1 VSTSRHRLIV
11 DTDAKNEADDQF
23 AIVQALLSPTLDVC
37 GIIPAHFGAGRTQT
51 SMLESR
57 AEVDLMLRLLD
68 LSHSVRVSNG
78 APHAL
83 SDEATPVPSDGS
95 RLIIEQAYASDDR
108 LFVAFLG
115 PLTDMASA
123 LLEDPA
129 LAERDVVVVW
139 IGGPPYGGIEPA
151 YGPEFNLSND
161 IAAANVVMA
170 SGVEVWQI
178 PMDVYCMVGVG
189 HEELRQRV
197 APHGALGSYLARQ
210 LIELNES
217 LPTPMEYR
225 TLGDNPAIGAVINQ
239 IGATWRLRPAPRFTL
254 DGGMESAPAPERLIR
269 VYESFDVRWLIEDLF
284 AKIRGHA
291 ERAAKGHDGAGST
304 DSP

>member
-1 VSTSRHRLIV
+1 MNPPRHRLIV
-11 DTDAKNEADDQF
+11 NTDAKNEADDQF

-37 GIIPAHFGAGRTQT
+37 GVIPAHFGTGRTRT
-51 SMLESR
+51 SMLDSR
-57 AEVDLMLRLLD
+57 AEVDLILGLLE
-68 LSHSVRVSNG
+68 LSHSVHVANG

-83 SDEATPVPSDGS
+83 PDETTPVPSDGS
-95 RLIIEQAYASDDR
+95 RLIIEEAHRSDGR
-108 LFVAFLG
+108 LFIAFLG

-123 LLEDPA
+123 LLEHPA
-129 LAERDVVVVW
+129 LADRDIVVVW
-139 IGGPPYGGIEPA
+139 IGGPPYDGVEAA

-170 SGVEVWQI
+170 SNVEVWQI
-178 PMDVYCMVGVG
+178 PMNVYCMVGVG
-189 HEELRQRV
+189 HDELRLRV
-197 APHGALGSYLARQ
+197 APHGELGSYLARQ

-239 IGATWRLRPAPRFTL
+239 IGATWRRRPAPRFTL
-254 DGGMESAPAPERLIR
+254 EGGMEPASAPGRLIR

-284 AKIRGHA
+284 AKIRRHA
-291 ERAAKGHDGAGST
+291 ERST
-304 DSP
+304 QRA